1 MKKLVPRDTA
11 ASAVLEALSRLS
23 VVYQDSSLV
32 STSGHNRKTSG
43 DVCAEITTEPSKWP
57 GVTWLR
63 ALLDREKDEETP
75 NLNILLCEAYVAIY
89 MSLLSYA
96 LATCDPHI
104 LYRLIG
110 QKPSPAYWAALFG
123 GGTKTTLHVTANAA
137 ANTPLAKSPSV
148 SIMRFSFRCY
158 IDFIYHCTFFEI
170 AKFSKILSKLQNFR
184 KYFRN

>member
-1 MKKLVPRDTA
+1 MCFSA

-32 STSGHNRKTSG
+32 TTTSQRKTSS
-43 DVCAEITTEPSKWP
+43 AEVSADITTEPSKWP
-57 GVTWLR
+57 GVTSLR
-63 ALLDREKDEETP
+63 ALLDREKDDEAP

-110 QKPSPAYWAALFG
+110 QKPSQGYWASVFG
-123 GGTKTTLHVTANAA
+123 GGTKTTIHMTTNA

-148 SIMRFSFRCY
+148 S
-158 IDFIYHCTFFEI
+158 FIYYTLNNQAFVVFKSLYTLTYQRFNC
-170 AKFSKILSKLQNFR
+170 
-184 KYFRN
+184 

>member
-1 MKKLVPRDTA
+1 MKKLVARDTA

-32 STSGHNRKTSG
+32 STSGSSSGGHNRKPSG
-43 DVCAEITTEPSKWP
+43 SDVCAEITTEPSKWP
-57 GVTWLR
+57 GVTSLR

-148 SIMRFSFRCY
+148 SIMQLFSM
-158 IDFIYHCTFFEI
+158 
-170 AKFSKILSKLQNFR
+170 
-184 KYFRN
+184 

>member
-1 MKKLVPRDTA
+1 MKKLVARDTA

-32 STSGHNRKTSG
+32 STSGSSSGGHNRKTSG
-43 DVCAEITTEPSKWP
+43 SDVCAEITTEPSKWP
-57 GVTWLR
+57 GVTSLR

-148 SIMRFSFRCY
+148 SIMRFSFRC
-158 IDFIYHCTFFEI
+158 IE
-170 AKFSKILSKLQNFR
+170 FSSPALTLTLCACPVPP
-184 KYFRN
+184 